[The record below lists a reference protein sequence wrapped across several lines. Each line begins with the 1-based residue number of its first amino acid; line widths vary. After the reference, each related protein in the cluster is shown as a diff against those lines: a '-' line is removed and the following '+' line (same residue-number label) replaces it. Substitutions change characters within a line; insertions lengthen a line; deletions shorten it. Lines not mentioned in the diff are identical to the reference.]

1 MKTFLA
7 VVIGTAAA
15 ENVGFDCPDNTALSY
30 FGATADEATCCN
42 TFSPTPATVYTDCPA
57 CNGTKINMYTKITQ
71 SGSCFCMEP
80 MCSFAKSLPSN
91 DVDPTDPSVG
101 TVYFQCPTGKTLAQ
115 TTSTTVDEA
124 TCCTDIPPFT
134 PACYHT
140 ESTAPTG
147 PTDIKP
153 FDCPDGKV
161 FDQFS
166 AGSPTLDA
174 ATCCTDQTC
183 GAMSLDMS
191 AFQYMPFDCP
201 KGKVLKSA
209 AFLTTSPSAEVCCED
224 YTPTCSFTNDEGD
237 RHTCP
242 DGQIEVS
249 FFDSTESPS
258 DANCCTETGRDCAE
272 AEQGKCSSWTDAD
285 CMDRYSAN
293 YVRSSKTGAYN
304 SMMDC
309 CEIKQ
314 ETNTDSAT
322 SLVLGAALAS
332 AFLL

>member
-1 MKTFLA
+1 
-7 VVIGTAAA
+7 
-15 ENVGFDCPDNTALSY
+15 
-30 FGATADEATCCN
+30 
-42 TFSPTPATVYTDCPA
+42 
-57 CNGTKINMYTKITQ
+57 
-71 SGSCFCMEP
+71 MEP
-80 MCSFAKSLPSN
+80 MCSVTKSLPSN
-91 DVDPTDPSVG
+91 DVDPTDPSLDI
-101 TVYFQCPTGKTLAQ
+101 YFQCPTGKTFNALNAQ
-115 TTSTTVDEA
+115 STTLDEA
-124 TCCTDIPPFT
+124 TCCKEDSYT
-134 PACYHT
+134 PNCLHT
-140 ESTAPTG
+140 GSTAPTD
-147 PTDIKP
+147 PTDITQFEI
-153 FDCPDGKV
+153 FDCPGGKV
-161 FDQFS
+161 FDPSS
-166 AGSPTLDA
+166 ASSVTVDA
-174 ATCCTDQTC
+174 ATCCTDPTC

-191 AFQYMPFDCP
+191 VFQFMPFDCP
-201 KGKVLKSA
+201 KGKVLKST

-249 FFDSTESPS
+249 FFDTTESPS
-258 DANCCTETGRDCAE
+258 DANCCTATGRDCSE

-285 CMDRYSAN
+285 CMDSFSAN